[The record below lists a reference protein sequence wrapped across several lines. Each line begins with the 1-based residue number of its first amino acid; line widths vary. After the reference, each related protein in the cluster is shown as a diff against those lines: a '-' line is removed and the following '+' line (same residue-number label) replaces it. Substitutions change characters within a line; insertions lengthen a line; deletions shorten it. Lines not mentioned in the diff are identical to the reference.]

1 MNYFKDEN
9 GNVFAYDDEQV
20 AMGLADD
27 KTPITEEEAMELT
40 APPPAPA
47 PLPYDPT
54 TELATPTVAEWNALC
69 EAAGTPELLK

>member
-1 MNYFKDEN
+1 MNYFIQD
-9 GNVFAYDDEQV
+9 GAVYAYDDEQV
-20 AMGLADD
+20 EMGLADG

-54 TELATPTVAEWNALC
+54 TELANPTISQWNALC
-69 EAAGTPELLK
+69 EAAGATELLK